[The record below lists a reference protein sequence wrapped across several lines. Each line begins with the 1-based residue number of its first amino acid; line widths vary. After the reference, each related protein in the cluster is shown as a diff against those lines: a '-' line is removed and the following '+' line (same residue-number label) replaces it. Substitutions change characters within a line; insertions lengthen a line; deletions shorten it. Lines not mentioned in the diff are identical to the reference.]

1 MNKVYYIHG
10 ITFSGMMFDS
20 DRIDNASEVEVER
33 EKFDS
38 MLSYFGGGFCTLVTL
53 GPAVNEYTFETEK
66 IL

>member
-10 ITFSGMMFDS
+10 ITFRGMTFDS
-20 DRIDNASEVEVER
+20 DRIDNASELEVER

-53 GPAVNEYTFETEK
+53 GPAVNECTSETEK